1 MRLQKPSTALGYN
14 GVLYR
19 EGTLSLGYEGHFN
32 TTSIAREQRSYIAHK
47 LGYSHPDI
55 LVMEFREL
63 GIQCK
68 MILLS
73 NTAHC
78 GMWHSLDVSC
88 IVIRIDCT
96 SHK

>member
-1 MRLQKPSTALGYN
+1 MRLQKTYTGLGYN

-32 TTSIAREQRSYIAHK
+32 TTSIAREQRSYVAHK

-68 MILLS
+68 TILLS
-73 NTAHC
+73 NLAHC
-78 GMWHSLDVSC
+78 GMWHSLDVSR
-88 IVIRIDCT
+88 IVFRMDCT